1 MKVPGDAAT
10 WLVTGANRGIGLA
23 FAGELARRGARVI
36 GTARDPGRAED
47 VRATGARV
55 EELDVSDPGS
65 IEGLAGRLAGEPI
78 DVLVHNA
85 GRGDGAGQVA
95 RVEAPELTAFFAVNV
110 IGPMLL
116 TRALLGNL
124 EAGTGRRV
132 AAITSGL
139 ASIEQSNGGWYGY
152 RASKA
157 ALNMF
162 VRTLA
167 AELAPKKF
175 VCVLLSPGWVRTDM
189 GGAGAPLSPEKSAA
203 GMIGVLEKIT
213 PAESGSFLDYR
224 GRALPW

>member
-1 MKVPGDAAT
+1 MT

-23 FAGELARRGARVI
+23 FAATLSHRGESVI
-36 GTARDPGRAED
+36 GTARDPAGASELG
-47 VRATGARV
+47 ATGARV
-55 EELDVSDPGS
+55 EKLDVSDSRS
-65 IEGLAGRLAGEPI
+65 IAELGERLAGRPI

-85 GRGDGAGQVA
+85 GRGDGASEIA
-95 RVEAPELTAFFAVNV
+95 RVEPDELAAFFAVNA

-124 EAGTGRRV
+124 ERGHGRKV

-139 ASIEQSNGGWYGY
+139 ASISQSNGGWYGY

-175 VCVLLSPGWVRTDM
+175 TCVLLSPGWVQTEM
-189 GGAGAPLSPEKSAA
+189 GGPGATLSPEKSVR
-203 GMIGVLEKIT
+203 GMLGVIDRMT
-213 PAESGSFLDYR
+213 PGESGRFLDYR
-224 GRALPW
+224 GRELPW